1 MSKFHYED
9 ITTDLLIRAYICGI
23 FPMAESADSSDLFW
37 LAPEKRGIIPL
48 HHFHISKNMHK
59 IMRQNHYR
67 ASHNEAFKEV
77 IKECAKA
84 TQNRPTTWINDK
96 IITLY
101 EALFMQGVAH
111 SIEIWQE
118 EKLIGGLYG
127 VHIGGA
133 FFGESMFTRAQG
145 GSKIALAHL
154 VASLKKS
161 DFLLL
166 DTQFI
171 TPHLQKFGA
180 IEITRE
186 DYETQL
192 QKAVNE
198 ARSFQFVAEGG
209 GVLECILQSSNHT
222 S

>member
-1 MSKFHYED
+1 
-9 ITTDLLIRAYICGI
+9 
-23 FPMAESADSSDLFW
+23 
-37 LAPEKRGIIPL
+37 
-48 HHFHISKNMHK
+48 
-59 IMRQNHYR
+59 MRQNHYR
-67 ASHNEAFKEV
+67 ASHNEAFKEA

-84 TQNRPTTWINDK
+84 TQSRPTTWINDK

-192 QKAVNE
+192 QKAVSE